1 MTSLEPVREFRA
13 PARPATAGSS
23 HGALRDVGNS
33 IDTDLFRR
41 LERLAGSH
49 GCELLEAAFR
59 GDRLRLVVDH
69 RDGVTHELCANVS
82 REASVLLDAEDF
94 GPAAGYVL
102 EVSSPGLDRELY
114 RVRDYERFSGS
125 RVRVT
130 FTDAGTARR
139 RTVRGELLG
148 LSPDDPAIALIRE
161 DDSGDTLRLTID
173 SIHKARLLVEL

>member
-1 MTSLEPVREFRA
+1 
-13 PARPATAGSS
+13 
-23 HGALRDVGNS
+23 VGKS
-33 IDTDLFRR
+33 IDSDLRRR
-41 LERLAGSH
+41 LDRLAASH
-49 GCELLEAAFR
+49 DCELLEAAFR
-59 GDRLRLVVDH
+59 GDRLRLVIDH
-69 RDGVTHELCANVS
+69 REGVTHGLCADVS

-114 RVRDYERFSGS
+114 GVGDYERFRSS

-130 FTDAGTARR
+130 FTDAGTTRR

-148 LSPDDPAIALIRE
+148 LSPDDPGIALIHE
-161 DDSGDTLRLTID
+161 DDSGHTLRLTID

>member
-13 PARPATAGSS
+13 PVRPATAGSS
-23 HGALRDVGNS
+23 HGARRDVGNP
-33 IDTDLFRR
+33 IDTDLLRR

-49 GCELLEAAFR
+49 GCDLLEAAFR
-59 GDRLRLVVDH
+59 GGRLRLVVDH
-69 RDGVTHELCANVS
+69 RDGVTHDLCASVS

-94 GPAAGYVL
+94 GPASGYLL

-114 RVRDYERFSGS
+114 GVRDYERFSGN

-130 FTDAGTARR
+130 YIDAGTTRR

-148 LSPDDPAIALIRE
+148 LSPDDPGIALIRE